1 MRNGGT
7 NPSDLIYYNRTD
19 RFTVD
24 LFHIMETRKGFDH
37 NSSFLTPHSS
47 FFLNRRLYHG

>member
-7 NPSDLIYYNRTD
+7 NPSDLIYYIRAD
-19 RFTVD
+19 RSTVD
-24 LFHIMETRKGFDH
+24 PFHIMETRKGFDH

-47 FFLNRRLYHG
+47 FMFE